1 MEQSIKK
8 QLFDFCK
15 MFADNR
21 VSRIRTVIAGLKESL
36 DDETKSSAGDQYET
50 GRAMLQLDIEKS
62 SVQLAE
68 AEKMAK
74 VLEFVN
80 IKTLANY
87 VGLGN
92 LVKTTKANYFLAIS
106 AGEFKIEGLSAY
118 CISSETPIGKL
129 LFGKTVGEVVTF
141 NDNEIKITEI
151 L

>member
-1 MEQSIKK
+1 
-8 QLFDFCK
+8 
-15 MFADNR
+15 
-21 VSRIRTVIAGLKESL
+21 
-36 DDETKSSAGDQYET
+36 
-50 GRAMLQLDIEKS
+50 
-62 SVQLAE
+62 
-68 AEKMAK
+68 
-74 VLEFVN
+74 
-80 IKTLANY
+80 

-106 AGEFKIEGLSAY
+106 AGEFKIEGLSVY